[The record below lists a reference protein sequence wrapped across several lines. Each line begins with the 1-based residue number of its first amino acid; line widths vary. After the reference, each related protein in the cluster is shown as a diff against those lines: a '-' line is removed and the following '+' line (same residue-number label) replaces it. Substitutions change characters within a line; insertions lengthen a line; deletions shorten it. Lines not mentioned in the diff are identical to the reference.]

1 MSELSFRLFGKF
13 TALAGD
19 RPLDEFGS
27 SKAQELLAYLLV
39 HRDRPHSRESLAAL
53 LWEASSNAIGKKYL
67 RQVLWQMQQ
76 ALPRGNWIEN
86 DAEWVRISQ
95 QADFRLDVADFE
107 HAFARARGVPGRELS
122 EEAARNLEHAA
133 ALYRGDLL
141 EGWYSDWCIFERER
155 LQNIWLAVLDK
166 LMSYC
171 EMRQEYEAGQ
181 AYGMQVLRSDRARE
195 RTHRRLMRMAYLAGD
210 RTGALRQY
218 ERCALALREELGV
231 RPSRRT
237 EKLHHQILIDNVAS
251 VQEVEFDAPNQV
263 ASRRLDQLHGILAQL
278 RSHIN
283 DDLDALERALTDPES
298 S

>member
-1 MSELSFRLFGKF
+1 MSELEFRLFGKF
-13 TALAGD
+13 TALAAG

-39 HRDRPHSRESLAAL
+39 HRDRPHSRESLAEL
-53 LWEASSNAIGKKYL
+53 LWEASSNATAKKYL

-76 ALPRGNWIEN
+76 VLPRGNWIEN
-86 DAEWVRISQ
+86 DADWVGISR
-95 QADFRLDVADFE
+95 QANLRSDVADFE
-107 HAFARARGVPGRELS
+107 RAFARARGVPGRELS
-122 EEAARNLEHAA
+122 GEVATDLEQAA

-171 EMRQEYEAGQ
+171 EGRQQYEAGQ

-195 RTHRRLMRMAYLAGD
+195 RTHRQLMRMAYLTGD

-237 EKLHHQILIDNVAS
+237 EKLHRQILDDTVAS
-251 VQEVEFDAPNQV
+251 TQEVEFDAPNQKT
-263 ASRRLDQLHGILAQL
+263 SRRSDQLRGILAQL